1 MLEGHLRNVGVAKIQ
16 ERSVHSA
23 RYEINKPYYF
33 QAIFIEVQKFSLRF
47 VFSEYFY
54 GRGLLQPV
62 EYAILDGWFQL
73 LHDVPE
79 FHLTHDLT
87 GKNFKAFNDIDKKK
101 LHLQCT

>member
-1 MLEGHLRNVGVAKIQ
+1 M
-16 ERSVHSA
+16 
-23 RYEINKPYYF
+23 
-33 QAIFIEVQKFSLRF
+33 EVQKFSLRF

-87 GKNFKAFNDIDKKK
+87 GNFFKIF
-101 LHLQCT
+101 Q